1 MDELQIII
9 RSGKCDWGKC
19 LFCGWG
25 PAESRKMSIHDMK
38 DLIDEKFERADNAE
52 WVKIFN
58 SGSFLD
64 ENQIPK
70 ALRSYIVRKAAE
82 KHVGRLV
89 VECLPKFITDE
100 SIHDIESK
108 DVKVYIAIG
117 LEVAD
122 DEVLK
127 KLGKGITTTESFEK
141 AAHLAH
147 MHGIG
152 IRAYLLANPP
162 FVKNVKES
170 LKQSIE
176 FALKH
181 ADYVSVCNVFPH
193 AHSKVFEMW
202 VEGKWKPLGR
212 KDFEEMMK
220 EYKDQRIEKYF
231 DEFVHPP
238 RWREQPL
245 IKGATEKELMHPYYG
260 VWQDYINRFWEP
272 DASKDTLLFI
282 PCSFR
287 KPYFSSQLHK
297 AIFSIIDG
305 LEIKEKMQIAAI
317 SSPGVIPYEFVN
329 YYPFNRYDWPEWE
342 ETPEIKKKYVEVTQ
356 ARIEKFLESH
366 GKHYK
371 KVYCYFKPTA
381 ESYTALKQA
390 CSKLGITLIDCLKE
404 GTYEEIKDE
413 KNPLSLP
420 QALEDLKAAM
430 SNDSS
435 D

>member
-1 MDELQIII
+1 MDEIQIII

-25 PAESRKMSIHDMK
+25 PAEARKMSIHDMK
-38 DLIDEKFERADNAE
+38 DLIDEKFEKADNVE

-70 ALRSYIVRKAAE
+70 AMRSYIVRKAEA
-82 KHVGRLV
+82 KGVRRLV
-89 VECLPKFITDE
+89 VECLPKFITDA
-100 SIHDIESK
+100 SIHDIESRG
-108 DVKVYIAIG
+108 VKVYIAIG

-122 DEVLK
+122 NEVLK
-127 KLGKGITTTESFEK
+127 KLGKGITTVESFEQ

-162 FVKNVKES
+162 FVDNVEES
-170 LKQSIE
+170 LRKSIE

-181 ADYVSVCNVFPH
+181 SDYVSVCNVFPH
-193 AHSKVFEMW
+193 AHSKVFELW

-212 KDFEEMMK
+212 KEFEGLMK
-220 EYKDQRIEKYF
+220 EHKDQRIEKYF

-238 RWREQPL
+238 RWKEQPL
-245 IKGATEKELMHPYYG
+245 IKGATEKELMHPYYE

-272 DASKDTLLFI
+272 NPDKSILLFV
-282 PCSFR
+282 PCSFK
-287 KPYFSSQLHK
+287 KPYFASQLHK
-297 AIFSIIDG
+297 AIFSIING
-305 LEIKEKMQIAAI
+305 LEIKEKLQIAAI

-342 ETPEIKKKYVEVTQ
+342 ETPAIKKKYTEVTQ
-356 ARIEKFLESH
+356 RRIEAFLEAH
-366 GKHYK
+366 GSSWK
-371 KVYCYFKPTA
+371 KIYCYFKPTS
-381 ESYTALKQA
+381 ESYIALERA
-390 CSKLGITLIDCLKE
+390 CERMNIKLVNCLKDE
-404 GTYEEIKDE
+404 TYEKTKDE

-420 QALEDLKAAM
+420 QALEDLKAGLTLPK
-430 SNDSS
+430 
-435 D
+435 

>member
-1 MDELQIII
+1 MDEIQIII

-25 PAESRKMSIHDMK
+25 PVESSKMTIHQMK
-38 DLIDEKFERADNAE
+38 EFIDDNFEKVKDIE
-52 WVKIFN
+52 WVKIYN

-70 ALRSYIVRKAAE
+70 AMRSYIIRKAEE
-82 KHVGRLV
+82 KNVKRLV
-89 VECLPKFITDE
+89 VECLPKFMTDE
-100 SIHDIESK
+100 ALKDIESSK
-108 DVKVYIAIG
+108 IKVYIGVG

-122 DEVLK
+122 NDVLK
-127 KLGKGITTTESFEK
+127 KLGKGITTIESFAQ

-162 FVKNVKES
+162 FVKDVKES

-181 ADYVSVCNVFPH
+181 SDYISVCNVFPH

-212 KDFEEMMK
+212 KEFESLVK
-220 EYKDQRIEKYF
+220 EYKDTRIEKHF

-238 RWREQPL
+238 RWREQPP
-245 IKGATEKELMHPYYG
+245 IRGATEKELLHPYYE

-272 DASKDTLLFI
+272 NPDKSILLFV
-282 PCSFR
+282 PCSFK
-287 KPYFSSQLHK
+287 KPYFASQLHK
-297 AIFSIIDG
+297 AIFSVVNG
-305 LEIKEKMQIAAI
+305 LEIKDKLQIAAI

-342 ETPEIKKKYVEVTQ
+342 ETPEIKKKYTEVTQ
-356 ARIEKFLESH
+356 KRTESFLEAH
-366 GKHYK
+366 GSNWK

-381 ESYTALKQA
+381 ESYIALKRA
-390 CSKLGITLIDCLKE
+390 CEKLGIELINCLKDE
-404 GTYEEIKDE
+404 TYDKIKDE

-420 QALEDLKAAM
+420 QALEDLRTGLTLPK
-430 SNDSS
+430 
-435 D
+435 